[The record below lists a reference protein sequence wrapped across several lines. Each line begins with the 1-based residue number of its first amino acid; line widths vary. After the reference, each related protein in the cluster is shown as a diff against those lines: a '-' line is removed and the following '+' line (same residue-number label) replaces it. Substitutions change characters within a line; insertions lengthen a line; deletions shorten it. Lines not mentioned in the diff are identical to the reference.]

1 MSTTVRGLPR
11 AIAVTVIPGGAAGD
25 HLLDGHLPASG
36 SLLLSVRQVA
46 AAFANN
52 GTDRTAEFSIT
63 GLNKINNNGG
73 TDTTNDF
80 LVVTYAVPA
89 SL

>member
-11 AIAVTVIPGGAAGD
+11 AIAVTVVPGGVAGT
-25 HLLDGHLPASG
+25 HVIDGHLPASG

-52 GTDRTAEFSIT
+52 GTDLTAEFSVT
-63 GLNKINNNGG
+63 GLNTLSNAGG
-73 TDTTNDF
+73 TDTTGDY